1 MTDNE
6 LAINCIRSF
15 VACHKTYYNVSE
27 AVNEKCYVSEDV
39 SDMPAQ
45 LYNLTRAFA
54 A

>member
-1 MTDNE
+1 MADDE

-15 VACHKTYYNVSE
+15 VACHKTYIIVSE
-27 AVNEKCYVSEDV
+27 AVNEKCYISEDV

-45 LYNLTRAFA
+45 LYNLSRAFA